1 MRDKIRDIVIK
12 IVAGSIDM
20 SKGIDDIEALKSNSF
35 FIKDKGFEITLRP
48 STFVPIGEGVLM
60 LNYKDMPKK

>member
-20 SKGIDDIEALKSNSF
+20 SKGIDDIEAKTLSKILRMAFLS
-35 FIKDKGFEITLRP
+35 KQVEPFEITTKIYTL
-48 STFVPIGEGVLM
+48 
-60 LNYKDMPKK
+60 LN